1 MPLQVVPLASFAGA
15 FLGCLATL
23 YLSWLGLPPALA
35 SASATLLLCAA
46 LVAAPSSNLV
56 PTTFSSSAYGG
67 SFCGMMPIAM
77 LTESVARAGLPVTTA
92 PVLLAAFCGLM
103 FLAVCALEVRL
114 RAVLLRGYGGR
125 FGALAAVASFL
136 FLSLVPML
144 GPDHAPVR
152 LAGLDRFDKG
162 IVDSLIIFQLC
173 LTGAIATMLALRLP
187 RVASAGR
194 AARIFVSATVAFAG
208 LLILQQLRP
217 DDICFADSFYAGCF
231 IGMSSPHRLRSLVQP
246 VLAAAVL
253 TIVLVKGAAS
263 LPSVGGS
270 MGFVAFVS
278 VIGVDLA
285 SRMAERQPLLGRAVA
300 VALTI
305 AGMLLPND
313 LFNARPAEET
323 TGSIVVPAA
332 TAAAAPAAALEAP
345 AVEQPV
351 PAASIP
357 APVAPIPSAEPTPD
371 AAVAVVQPLRSKQ
384 PRPRRPSVPALP
396 QTSFASGPWSMI
408 GPGQTEA
415 LAAAPPAVRRP
426 AAKRSQVRRAPDA
439 RPTPATAA
447 TPPR

>member
-67 SFCGMMPIAM
+67 SFCGMTPIAM

-162 IVDSLIIFQLC
+162 IVDALIIFQLC

-194 AARIFVSATVAFAG
+194 AARVFVSATVAFAG
-208 LLILQQLRP
+208 LLVLQWVRP
-217 DDICFADSFYAGCF
+217 DDMCFADSFYAGCF

-270 MGFVAFVS
+270 LGFIAFVS

-285 SRMAERQPLLGRAVA
+285 SRVTDSLPLLGRGLA

-313 LFNARPAEET
+313 LFDARPAEET
-323 TGSIVVPAA
+323 TGSVVVPAE
-332 TAAAAPAAALEAP
+332 TAAAAP
-345 AVEQPV
+345 VETATVEPP
-351 PAASIP
+351 PAATSIP
-357 APVAPIPSAEPTPD
+357 APAIPVLSAEPKPD
-371 AAVAVVQPLRSKQ
+371 AAVVVVQPLRSKQ
-384 PRPRRPSVPALP
+384 PRPRRALALP

-408 GPGQTEA
+408 GPGPTEA

-439 RPTPATAA
+439 PPAPATAA